1 MIHSHALI
9 KVACK
14 IFGLMFLVNVVSML
28 GLIPQGFLMIQA
40 DTPTSGIYGYFALP
54 LLYLIFAYI
63 FLKYADAIAKKL
75 DPVERDI
82 AISPDHDWPQV
93 LYNVGMRLIG
103 VYMVVTGIP
112 KVINQGINIVAR
124 FHQINIP
131 LPPHRLGTLLDIW
144 SGGIAA
150 IIYLSLGIYL
160 LVGGSIPSKLQNV
173 MDRDKD

>member
-14 IFGLMFLVNVVSML
+14 IFGLFFLVNVVSML

-63 FLKYADAIAKKL
+63 FLKYADAIAQKL
-75 DPVERDI
+75 DPVKREI
-82 AISPDHDWPQV
+82 EISPDHDWSQV

-103 VYMVVTGIP
+103 VYMVFTGVP
-112 KVINQGINIVAR
+112 KVISEGIKIVASYQKSILAPQ
-124 FHQINIP
+124 HS
-131 LPPHRLGTLLDIW
+131 TVVLLHTW
-144 SGGIAA
+144 SEGIAA
-150 IIYLSLGIYL
+150 IIYLGLGIYL
-160 LVGGSIPSKLQNV
+160 LAGGSIPSKLQNV
-173 MDRDKD
+173 VNRDKD